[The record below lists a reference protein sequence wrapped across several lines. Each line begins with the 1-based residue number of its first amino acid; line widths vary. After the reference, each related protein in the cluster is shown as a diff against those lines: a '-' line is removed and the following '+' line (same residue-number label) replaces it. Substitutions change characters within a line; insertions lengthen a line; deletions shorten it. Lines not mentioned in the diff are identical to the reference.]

1 MPRGDKSA
9 YTDKQ
14 KRQAQHIE
22 ESYESRGVGHEEAE
36 KRAWATVNKDSGGGK
51 QSGSGRGKEAARPAS
66 K

>member
-1 MPRGDKSA
+1 MPRGGKSK

-14 KRQAQHIE
+14 KRQAEHIE
-22 ESYESRGVGHEEAE
+22 EGYENRGVSKGEAE

-51 QSGSGRGKEAARPAS
+51 KSGSGRK